1 MPDDVTA
8 GELDRR
14 LEAHERRTD
23 RIHGELDSRI
33 TNLAKDVVP
42 LAEWQRAE
50 RFRDA
55 ELQRMAREHDEDLT
69 ELRDDVIKPLAER
82 VGKLEKRPGVAWGWV
97 VAGGTL
103 LITLLGVFIQ
113 AWAAAKGAK

>member
-14 LEAHERRTD
+14 LDAHERRTD

-33 TNLAKDVVP
+33 TNLAKDTVP
-42 LAEWQRAE
+42 LLAYQQAE
-50 RFRDA
+50 RAREA
-55 ELQRMAREHDEDLT
+55 ELQRMNRQHDEDMT
-69 ELRDDVIKPLAER
+69 ELRDDVIKPLAAR
-82 VGKLEKRPGVAWGWV
+82 VDKLEKRPGVAWGWA

-103 LITLLGVFIQ
+103 LIGLLGVLIQ